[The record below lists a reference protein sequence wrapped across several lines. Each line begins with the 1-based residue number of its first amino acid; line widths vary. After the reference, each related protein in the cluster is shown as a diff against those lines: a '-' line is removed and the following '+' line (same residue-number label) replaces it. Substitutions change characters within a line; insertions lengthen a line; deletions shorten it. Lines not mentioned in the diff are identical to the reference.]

1 MEIIDELEPTRR
13 GPYGGGIGHVGFN
26 GSMDI
31 ALALRT
37 MVIPTA
43 ASDSLYSYEGNAPRR
58 DWTVHLQVCLTAL
71 SCTAPYED
79 YDIHTCGHSGC
90 LSSHGGYLLV
100 PGIGGKV

>member
-1 MEIIDELEPTRR
+1 MVIDWVSHALMPFWRLQVKAMEIIDQLETSRR

-43 ASDSLYSYEGNAPRR
+43 AADSLYSYNGAAPRR
-58 DWTVHLQVCLTAL
+58 DWTVHLQVK
-71 SCTAPYED
+71 P
-79 YDIHTCGHSGC
+79 GC
-90 LSSHGGYLLV
+90 SSLV
-100 PGIGGKV
+100 IWCMA